1 MARQQIID
9 HSLSGKEVFA
19 IARTKDR
26 NLDSLDSARDKRLRL
41 YASEQGKKETAERKA
56 ARLAEAEKAA
66 QLAKAEKAAQLAK
79 AKKAARLAEAEK
91 AAQLAKAKKA
101 AQVSKILGYTLPQV
115 EELIRRLRLTVL
127 RENDKR
133 QLKIRAR
140 AYKRL
145 TSEMTIAE
153 FKNKKR
159 VAQDRR
165 EKRKRQ
171 LFFLAEIAIKYN
183 VTVDNISDVV

>member
-56 ARLAEAEKAA
+56 AAE
-66 QLAKAEKAAQLAK
+66 

>member
-1 MARQQIID
+1 MARQRILD

-19 IARTKDR
+19 ITRTKDR

-41 YASEQGKKETAERKA
+41 YASEQGEKETAERKA
-56 ARLAEAEKAA
+56 AAE
-66 QLAKAEKAAQLAK
+66 

-91 AAQLAKAKKA
+91 AAQLAKAKKE
-101 AQVSKILGYTLPQV
+101 AQVSKILRYTLPQV

>member
-1 MARQQIID
+1 MTRQRIVD

-19 IARTKDR
+19 ITRTKDR

-41 YASEQGKKETAERKA
+41 YASEQGKKESAERKA
-56 ARLAEAEKAA
+56 AAE
-66 QLAKAEKAAQLAK
+66 
-79 AKKAARLAEAEK
+79 AKKAALLAAEEAAARLS
-91 AAQLAKAKKA
+91 AAQKAH
-101 AQVSKILGYTLPQV
+101 ILRKVLRYTLPQV

-127 RENDKR
+127 RENDKQ

-145 TSEMTIAE
+145 TSEINFAE
-153 FKNKKR
+153 LKNRKR

-171 LFFLAEIAIKYN
+171 LILLAEIAIKYN
-183 VTVDNISDVV
+183 VSLDNIRDIV

>member
-66 QLAKAEKAAQLAK
+66 QLAK
-79 AKKAARLAEAEK
+79 AEK

>member
-1 MARQQIID
+1 MARQRILD

-19 IARTKDR
+19 ITRTKDR

-41 YASEQGKKETAERKA
+41 YASEQGEKETAERKA
-56 ARLAEAEKAA
+56 AAE
-66 QLAKAEKAAQLAK
+66 

-91 AAQLAKAKKA
+91 AAQLAKAKKEA
-101 AQVSKILGYTLPQV
+101 RLAEAEKAAQLAKAKKEAQVSKILRYTLPQV

>member
-56 ARLAEAEKAA
+56 AAE
-66 QLAKAEKAAQLAK
+66 

-91 AAQLAKAKKA
+91 AAQLAKAKKE